1 MLAAVSGWGWVAN
14 LANQVAVFPCN
25 ADGTMMGDEDD
36 DPFVEDPSELVGGV
50 RVYSHGSPDS
60 YHLRLGRA

>member
-1 MLAAVSGWGWVAN
+1 MGCVTN

-36 DPFVEDPSELVGGV
+36 DPFVEDPSELVCIKWNISSGLLD
-50 RVYSHGSPDS
+50 PC
-60 YHLRLGRA
+60 HLRLEQV